1 MKVLVILVSNN
12 HLPDKSVKMNSK
24 KSSKVGMTMG
34 SSVLLR
40 LAEFEFVT
48 VVLLEEEDSSISYP
62 IYLLEFLQG
71 QFSSMFVSISP
82 EKVLTIF
89 MSSSLN

>member
-48 VVLLEEEDSSISYP
+48 VVLFEEEEDDFEERVEVFELGVETA
-62 IYLLEFLQG
+62 LLGL
-71 QFSSMFVSISP
+71 
-82 EKVLTIF
+82 L
-89 MSSSLN
+89 

>member
-24 KSSKVGMTMG
+24 KSSRVGMTMG

-40 LAEFEFVT
+40 FAEFEFVT
-48 VVLLEEEDSSISYP
+48 VVLLEEDDFEERVEVFELGVETA
-62 IYLLEFLQG
+62 LLGL
-71 QFSSMFVSISP
+71 
-82 EKVLTIF
+82 L
-89 MSSSLN
+89 

>member
-12 HLPDKSVKMNSK
+12 YIPDKSVKMNSK

-48 VVLLEEEDSSISYP
+48 VVLLEEEEDDFEERVEVFELGVETA
-62 IYLLEFLQG
+62 LLGL
-71 QFSSMFVSISP
+71 
-82 EKVLTIF
+82 L
-89 MSSSLN
+89 

>member
-48 VVLLEEEDSSISYP
+48 VVLLEEEEDAFEERVEVFELGVETA
-62 IYLLEFLQG
+62 LLGL
-71 QFSSMFVSISP
+71 
-82 EKVLTIF
+82 L
-89 MSSSLN
+89 

>member
-48 VVLLEEEDSSISYP
+48 VVLLEEEDDFEERVEVFELGVETA
-62 IYLLEFLQG
+62 LLGL
-71 QFSSMFVSISP
+71 
-82 EKVLTIF
+82 L
-89 MSSSLN
+89 

>member
-1 MKVLVILVSNN
+1 MKVLLILVSNN
-12 HLPDKSVKMNSK
+12 YLPDKSVKMNSK

-48 VVLLEEEDSSISYP
+48 VVLLEEEDDFEERVEVFELGVETA
-62 IYLLEFLQG
+62 LLGL
-71 QFSSMFVSISP
+71 
-82 EKVLTIF
+82 L
-89 MSSSLN
+89 

>member
-24 KSSKVGMTMG
+24 KSSRVGMTMG

-40 LAEFEFVT
+40 FAEFEFVT
-48 VVLLEEEDSSISYP
+48 VVLLEEDDFEERVEVFVLGVETA
-62 IYLLEFLQG
+62 LLGL
-71 QFSSMFVSISP
+71 
-82 EKVLTIF
+82 L
-89 MSSSLN
+89 

>member
-12 HLPDKSVKMNSK
+12 YLPDKSVKMNSK

-48 VVLLEEEDSSISYP
+48 VVLLEEDDFEERVEVFVLGVETA
-62 IYLLEFLQG
+62 LLGL
-71 QFSSMFVSISP
+71 
-82 EKVLTIF
+82 L
-89 MSSSLN
+89 

>member
-12 HLPDKSVKMNSK
+12 YLPDKSVKMNSK

-48 VVLLEEEDSSISYP
+48 VVLLEEEEDDFEERVEVFELGVETA
-62 IYLLEFLQG
+62 LLGL
-71 QFSSMFVSISP
+71 
-82 EKVLTIF
+82 L
-89 MSSSLN
+89 

>member
-12 HLPDKSVKMNSK
+12 YLPDRSVKMNSK

-40 LAEFEFVT
+40 FAEFEFVT
-48 VVLLEEEDSSISYP
+48 VVLLEEDDFEERVEVFVLGVETA
-62 IYLLEFLQG
+62 LLGLLWL
-71 QFSSMFVSISP
+71 FVWIGFWFP
-82 EKVLTIF
+82 L
-89 MSSSLN
+89 

>member
-1 MKVLVILVSNN
+1 MKVLVILESNN

-48 VVLLEEEDSSISYP
+48 VVLLEEEDDFEERVEVFELGVETA
-62 IYLLEFLQG
+62 LLGL
-71 QFSSMFVSISP
+71 
-82 EKVLTIF
+82 L
-89 MSSSLN
+89 

>member
-12 HLPDKSVKMNSK
+12 YLPDKSVKMNSK

-48 VVLLEEEDSSISYP
+48 VVLLEEEEDDFEERVEVFELGVETA
-62 IYLLEFLQG
+62 LLGLLWLFGWIGFWFPL
-71 QFSSMFVSISP
+71 
-82 EKVLTIF
+82 
-89 MSSSLN
+89 

>member
-12 HLPDKSVKMNSK
+12 YLPDKSVKMNSK

-48 VVLLEEEDSSISYP
+48 VVLLEEEDDFEERVEVFELGVETA
-62 IYLLEFLQG
+62 LLGL
-71 QFSSMFVSISP
+71 
-82 EKVLTIF
+82 L
-89 MSSSLN
+89 

>member
-12 HLPDKSVKMNSK
+12 YLPDRSVKMNSK

-48 VVLLEEEDSSISYP
+48 VVLLEEEEDDFEERVEVFELGVETA
-62 IYLLEFLQG
+62 LLGL
-71 QFSSMFVSISP
+71 
-82 EKVLTIF
+82 L
-89 MSSSLN
+89 

>member
-48 VVLLEEEDSSISYP
+48 VVLLEEDDFEERVEVFVLGVETA
-62 IYLLEFLQG
+62 LLGL
-71 QFSSMFVSISP
+71 
-82 EKVLTIF
+82 L
-89 MSSSLN
+89 

>member
-1 MKVLVILVSNN
+1 MWSKV
-12 HLPDKSVKMNSK
+12 NSK

-48 VVLLEEEDSSISYP
+48 VVLLEEEDDFEERVEVFELGVETA
-62 IYLLEFLQG
+62 LLGL
-71 QFSSMFVSISP
+71 
-82 EKVLTIF
+82 L
-89 MSSSLN
+89 

>member
-12 HLPDKSVKMNSK
+12 YLPDKSVKINSK

-48 VVLLEEEDSSISYP
+48 VVLLEEEEDDFEERVEVFELGVETA
-62 IYLLEFLQG
+62 LLGL
-71 QFSSMFVSISP
+71 
-82 EKVLTIF
+82 L
-89 MSSSLN
+89 

>member
-12 HLPDKSVKMNSK
+12 YLPDRSVKMNSK

-40 LAEFEFVT
+40 FAEFEFVT
-48 VVLLEEEDSSISYP
+48 VVLFEEEEDDFEERVDVFVWGVETA
-62 IYLLEFLQG
+62 LLGL
-71 QFSSMFVSISP
+71 
-82 EKVLTIF
+82 L
-89 MSSSLN
+89 